1 MDPKT
6 LAAQR
11 IRQPLIPQANNFT
24 PRERTPWGG
33 TKIARIYKK
42 WLGLPP
48 NQIVGESWEI
58 SGHPAF
64 PNRFVWQVGN
74 DRMELTLP
82 ELLSWFPNEILGKAI
97 AGKFKNRIPLLIKL
111 LDTAENLSVQ
121 VHPND
126 FYPRLKPGEMG
137 KTEAWYIVAAEP
149 GSGLYLGLQPK
160 VTRDQL
166 RAAIEHQADVSQFL
180 NFVPVQPGDTFFIPA
195 GTIHAIGRGIT
206 LIEPQ
211 QTSETTYR
219 FWDWNRRYD
228 ETGTLSPTGKPRAL
242 HIEDSFAVTHFD
254 SARGEAFV
262 AAIKGRP
269 QLVFSDEGNDNF
281 LLLSTAQFA
290 IEKTMLKNS
299 RPLFILKEDFF
310 QTLTVIQGVVKLKTT
325 NESGAIENVIPAG
338 QSVLIPA
345 CVSNFELEKVGMD
358 VAEIIKVY
366 YPIEN

>member
-1 MDPKT
+1 MDRKT
-6 LAAQR
+6 TVAKF
-11 IRQPLIPQANNFT
+11 IHEPLVPLANNFT

-42 WLGLPP
+42 WLELPQ

-58 SGHPAF
+58 SGHPSF
-64 PNRFVWQVGN
+64 PNRFVWSAGKETV
-74 DRMELTLP
+74 ELTLP
-82 ELLSWFPNEILGKAI
+82 ELLALFPEEILGKAI
-97 AGKFKNRIPLLIKL
+97 ARKFNNRIPLLVKL

-149 GSGLYLGLQPK
+149 GCGLYLGLQPK

-166 RAAIEHQADVSQFL
+166 RTAIQQQDDISQFL

-195 GTIHAIGRGIT
+195 GTIHAIGQRIT

-228 ETGTLSPTGKPRAL
+228 DSGQLSPSGKPRPL
-242 HIEDSFAVTHFD
+242 HIEDSFAVTNFD

-262 AAIKGRP
+262 SMIKGRP
-269 QLVFSDEGNDNF
+269 QPVFSDEGNENM
-281 LLLSTAQFA
+281 LLLTTAHFA
-290 IEKTMLKNS
+290 LEKIVLKN
-299 RPLFILKEDFF
+299 PKPFFIIKEDFF
-310 QTLTVIQGVVKLKTT
+310 QTLTVIQGTVTLKTAS
-325 NESGAIENVIPAG
+325 ESGEIEKIIPAG

-345 CVSNFELEKVGMD
+345 CVSHFELTRMGAEPV
-358 VAEIIKVY
+358 EIIKVY